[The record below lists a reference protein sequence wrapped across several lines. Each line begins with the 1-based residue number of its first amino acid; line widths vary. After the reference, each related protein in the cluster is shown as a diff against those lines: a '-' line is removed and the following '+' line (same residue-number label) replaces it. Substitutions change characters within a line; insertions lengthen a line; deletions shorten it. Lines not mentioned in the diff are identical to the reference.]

1 MTDHQQVSQSFYKA
15 AQSPRGWL
23 LSAERLQEAAE
34 VILQHEQQ
42 FEVTYFRAHDEATK
56 QAVAIAYTGSNE
68 SGHAEILCRPPNYPP
83 AQVLYAYAIENVL
96 TRKIHQG

>member
-34 VILQHEQQ
+34 VILQHEPQPSPH
-42 FEVTYFRAHDEATK
+42 FLK
-56 QAVAIAYTGSNE
+56 
-68 SGHAEILCRPPNYPP
+68 
-83 AQVLYAYAIENVL
+83 
-96 TRKIHQG
+96 